1 MNVWLGH
8 EAGPALNVKYLEE
21 DWYLGCKDRNFAQ
34 VRWLPGSK
42 VCCEFFLTFDYK
54 YRVACDTALITT
66 TCQLAFSDIL
76 SLDKSLVSVLCPFL
90 VCKVENTS
98 V

>member
-8 EAGPALNVKYLEE
+8 KAGPALNVKYLEE
-21 DWYLGCKDRNFAQ
+21 DWDLGCKDRNFAQ
-34 VRWLPGSK
+34 VRWLPSSK
-42 VCCEFFLTFDYK
+42 VCCEFFLAFDYE

-76 SLDKSLVSVLCPFL
+76 SLDKSLVWVFCAPSL
-90 VCKVENTS
+90 S
-98 V
+98 A